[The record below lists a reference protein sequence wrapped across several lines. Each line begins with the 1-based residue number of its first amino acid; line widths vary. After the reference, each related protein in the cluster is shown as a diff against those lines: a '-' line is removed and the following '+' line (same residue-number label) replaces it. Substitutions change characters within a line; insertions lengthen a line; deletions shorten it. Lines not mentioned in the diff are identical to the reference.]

1 MRNLI
6 RLLTVL
12 LILQATVLGYSLY
25 LLNSMESTNDCASLV
40 DSQGEE

>member
-1 MRNLI
+1 MRNLM

-12 LILQATVLGYSLY
+12 LILQATVLCYSLY
-25 LLNSMESTNDCASLV
+25 LLNSKESPIDCASLV

>member
-1 MRNLI
+1 MRNLM
-6 RLLTVL
+6 RLLTVM

-25 LLNSMESTNDCASLV
+25 LLNNMESTIDCASLV